1 MTEIASAGASPP
13 AGATPPTGSAPA
25 AGATPAASAET
36 AAQHRGE
43 TQTGASTAFRAFGSR
58 PSNRWL
64 ILVIACLAQFM
75 VVLDATVVNVALPS
89 IQRGLHFSS
98 SSLPWVVNAYTLVF
112 GGFLLLG
119 GRAGDLLGRK
129 RMFLLGTAVFA
140 GASLLNGLA
149 QSSEMLIVGRGLQ
162 GLGGAL
168 LSPAALSIITTTFTD
183 HSERTKALGVW
194 SAIAAGGGAVGLILG
209 GALTQ
214 LASWEWIFIVNVPVG
229 VATVL
234 ATLRYVPES
243 RADLKHRT
251 FDLAGAVT
259 VTAGLVVL
267 VYAIVKAQSFGW
279 GSARTIGLIAAALV
293 LLAAFVAIEGRSVA
307 PLIRLSIFRV
317 KTLTV
322 ADVVLLLVASGLF
335 GMFFFASLYVQDIL
349 GYSPLQAGLAFL
361 PVTGGI
367 IVGAG
372 IAQPLVK
379 RVGVR
384 NVALIGIV
392 LATIGMVVLSQVPV
406 HGTYAGNLLPGL
418 LPMSIGMGLVFVP
431 ITLMA
436 TGGVDANDAGLA
448 SGLFNTAQQVGGS
461 LGLAIL
467 STLAASKTSS
477 VLNGVHASVSTVAT
491 NAAKVS
497 GYQVAFTAAAVM
509 LAAGGVILA
518 ATVRRRDLENIDLEL
533 APSAAA
539 A

>member
-1 MTEIASAGASPP
+1 
-13 AGATPPTGSAPA
+13 
-25 AGATPAASAET
+25 
-36 AAQHRGE
+36 
-43 TQTGASTAFRAFGSR
+43 
-58 PSNRWL
+58 
-64 ILVIACLAQFM
+64 
-75 VVLDATVVNVALPS
+75 VVNVALPS
-89 IQRGLHFSS
+89 IQRGLHFSP
-98 SSLPWVVNAYTLVF
+98 SSLQWVVNAYTLIF

-119 GRAGDLLGRK
+119 GRAGDLLGR
-129 RMFLLGTAVFA
+129 RRLFLVGTLLFS

-183 HSERTKALGVW
+183 QTERTRALGVW
-194 SAIAAGGGAVGLILG
+194 SAIAAGGGAVGLVLG

-229 VATVL
+229 VLTL
-234 ATLRYVPES
+234 FATLRYVPES
-243 RADLKHRT
+243 RADLQHRT

-267 VYAIVKAQSFGW
+267 VYAIVKAQAFGW
-279 GSARTIGLIAAALV
+279 GSGRTIGLLAASLV
-293 LLAAFVAIEGRSVA
+293 LLATFVMIERRSVA

-317 KTLTV
+317 RTLTV
-322 ADVVLLLVASGLF
+322 ADAVLLLVASGLF
-335 GMFFFASLYVQDIL
+335 GMFFFASLYVQEIL
-349 GYSPLQAGLAFL
+349 GYSPLHAGLAFL
-361 PVTGGI
+361 PVTAGI
-367 IVGAG
+367 AVGAG

-384 NVALIGIV
+384 NLAVFGIV
-392 LATIGMVVLSQVPV
+392 LATIGMVVLAQVPV
-406 HGTYAGNLLPGL
+406 HGTYVGDLLPGL
-418 LPMSIGMGLVFVP
+418 LPLSIGMGLVFVP

-436 TGGVDANDAGLA
+436 TGGVGPNDAGLA

-467 STLAASKTSS
+467 STLAATKTTN
-477 VLNGVHASVSTVAT
+477 VLSGLHGSVSAAAT
-491 NAAKVS
+491 SAAKVS
-497 GYQVAFTAAAVM
+497 GYHVAFIAAAVM
-509 LAAGGVILA
+509 LAAGAIILA
-518 ATVRRRDLENIDLEL
+518 GAVRRRDLEAINLEL